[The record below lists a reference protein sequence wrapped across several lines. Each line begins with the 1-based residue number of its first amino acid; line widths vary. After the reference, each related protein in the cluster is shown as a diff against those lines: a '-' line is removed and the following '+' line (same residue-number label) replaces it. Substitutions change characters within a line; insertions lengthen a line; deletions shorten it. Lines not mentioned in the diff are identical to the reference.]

1 MGVRLLQYAMT
12 KALSHVFL
20 QTIIAQVNEAIGAA
34 GIISQECKEVVSQY
48 GEMILE
54 LLIAQV
60 C

>member
-1 MGVRLLQYAMT
+1 
-12 KALSHVFL
+12 
-20 QTIIAQVNEAIGAA
+20 VNEAIGAA